1 MNPSQ
6 RVHRARAGREDG
18 VITVMVVVLS
28 IAVVAAAG
36 LVIDGGRLLSARRDA
51 ANVAAAAARTAAQEL
66 DVESLETTNDVA
78 LIPQDAYNVAREI
91 LTRQGYAPED
101 TTITITGAGVRV
113 EVRDDV
119 PLTLLSLTGI
129 RTRTVTGVA
138 TAELTQQP

>member
-1 MNPSQ
+1 MT
-6 RVHRARAGREDG
+6 RVRKARGREEG
-18 VITVMVVVLS
+18 VITVMVVVLAV
-28 IAVVAAAG
+28 AVVAAAG

-66 DVESLETTNDVA
+66 DVQRLETTNTVQ
-78 LIPQDAYNVAREI
+78 LIPDDALAVAREI
-91 LTRQGYAPED
+91 LTRQGYASAD
-101 TTITITGAGVRV
+101 TTITVTGASVRV

-119 PLTLLSLTGI
+119 ALTLLALSGI

>member
-1 MNPSQ
+1 MKPAALMG
-6 RVHRARAGREDG
+6 RARAGREDG

-36 LVIDGGRLLSARRDA
+36 LVIDGGHLLSARRDA

>member
-1 MNPSQ
+1 MK
-6 RVHRARAGREDG
+6 RTELRKTRGRREDG
-18 VITVMVVVLS
+18 VITVMVVVLV
-28 IAVVAAAG
+28 IAVVAASG

-51 ANVAAAAARTAAQEL
+51 ANVAAAAARTASQEL
-66 DVESLETTNDVA
+66 DVDSLETTNGVA
-78 LIPQDAYNVAREI
+78 LIPEDAYNVAREI
-91 LTRQGYAPED
+91 LTRQGYAPAD
-101 TTITITGAGVRV
+101 TTITITGASVRV